1 MGSPDPSAGAEPQHA
16 LLQHPSSPACT
27 RRAAPAYFS
36 RTTSLRSMAAASRF
50 RLSVLPNLRAHPGD
64 FPGVHRTTSGAALG
78 IEEPQK
84 PTERLSVRRIPQI
97 GALSADRH
105 QSFVLQFF

>member
-1 MGSPDPSAGAEPQHA
+1 MGSPDPSGGAEPQHA

-36 RTTSLRSMAAASRF
+36 RTTSFRSIPAASRV

-64 FPGVHRTTSGAALG
+64 FPGVHRPASGAALG
-78 IEEPQK
+78 IEEPQEV
-84 PTERLSVRRIPQI
+84 TECLSVRRIPQI
-97 GALSADRH
+97 GPLSA
-105 QSFVLQFF
+105 